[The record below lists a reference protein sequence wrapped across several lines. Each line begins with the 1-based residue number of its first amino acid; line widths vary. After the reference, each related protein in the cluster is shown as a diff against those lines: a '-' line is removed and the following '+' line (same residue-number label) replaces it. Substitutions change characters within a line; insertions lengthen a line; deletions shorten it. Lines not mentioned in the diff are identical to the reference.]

1 MKLKLVAY
9 TPNIETMVA
18 TSMLT
23 TTSGAQPS
31 TLYKRLLANPEKV
44 KKIVE
49 RVEVQ
54 HGNILEHN
62 RVIWELEASSE
73 EVMEVILNSKFFNFT
88 KLENSR
94 WIVSSNLRSVAEY
107 SQNNSGVFIDM
118 IIESIRETTPQIYG
132 FIMEGA
138 R

>member
-73 EVMEVILNSKFFNFT
+73 EVLEVILNSKFFNFT